1 MPLPPVHKKHRT
13 FFAEEAKS
21 MESIKDKKPL
31 ELELQIEEL
40 EDRIAPDGGETVLPV
55 GKLPRHPKHP

>member
-1 MPLPPVHKKHRT
+1 
-13 FFAEEAKS
+13 
-21 MESIKDKKPL
+21 MESIKDMKPL

-55 GKLPRHPKHP
+55 GQPPKHRPHHP